1 MSVNEVSGNSG
12 AQGNNTYD
20 EYWAQYTE
28 KYNQFTSLINDDR
41 YKIYFGQGAELD
53 DLQKLLS
60 EKLEALKTAIE
71 GLYDE
76 SVIDELMQALGVL
89 LSGSASNMGL
99 EARIAAYIALL
110 DAKSSITS
118 EDYQM
123 LLNKL
128 NSPEGITQTVFNQL
142 LNVAK
147 SYKSDQIIEA
157 DRDALFTKII
167 SGIAQD
173 RLENLL
179 DLAKKRKQTLDDLN
193 TYKIGFEVDD
203 YYDRLQ
209 KLNDYSLENASLD
222 SLIDA
227 TEGIINETIKKDPA
241 IMATIEIKNQTDSVC
256 TQSQAIQKT
265 LAGVVFANEV
275 KAYNSS
281 IEFDRQMKD
290 ENNRSNDVNFNRLQ
304 DENVLNEQRES
315 IQKNRQEIQHQEALQ
330 AAKNAARIEAERRA
344 KNENV

>member
-1 MSVNEVSGNSG
+1 MSVNQVSGNNGDTPISG
-12 AQGNNTYD
+12 ELKYGEA
-20 EYWAQYTE
+20 
-28 KYNQFTSLINDDR
+28 KYNELYELFTSLTNDDR
-41 YKIYFGQGAELD
+41 YKAYFNQGAELD
-53 DLQKLLS
+53 KLQALLS

-99 EARIAAYIALL
+99 EARIAAYIVLL

-128 NSPEGITQTVFNQL
+128 NSPEGITQKVFNQL

-157 DRDALFTKII
+157 DRDALFTKI
-167 SGIAQD
+167 AQND
-173 RLENLL
+173 LEKLL
-179 DLAKKRKQTLDDLN
+179 DLAKKRKQTIDDLN
-193 TYKIGFEVDD
+193 TYKIGFDVDD

-209 KLNDYSLENASLD
+209 KLNDYSLENNYLG

-227 TEGIINETIKKDPA
+227 TEGIIETIKKDKA
-241 IMATIEIKNQTDSVC
+241 IMATIEIKNQTDSARIK
-256 TQSQAIQKT
+256 SQAIQKT
-265 LAGVVFANEV
+265 LAGVVLANEIQAKNV
-275 KAYNSS
+275 HKEVEGLLKEDQSLNNRAV
-281 IEFDRQMKD
+281 FD
-290 ENNRSNDVNFNRLQ
+290 ENLKRLRDEGIWAEKSSNR
-304 DENVLNEQRES
+304 
-315 IQKNRQEIQHQEALQ
+315 RQEIQQQEALQ

-344 KNENV
+344 KNENI